1 MFRGEAASAATILRH
16 GGLWVRQVETRYYL
30 TPGQPRR
37 QRKEILSRAEDS
49 SNTGLAGSAERIE
62 VHCNGQGV
70 PGPYPFIAAQCAARR
85 CRPSTTRSGHPRSRR
100 RTSLRLTP
108 RAVESSL
115 QNSAGRNR
123 PQRCRKLLP
132 PGAAEYG

>member
-16 GGLWVRQVETRYYL
+16 GGLLVRQVETRYYL

-37 QRKEILSRAEDS
+37 QPKEILSRAEDS

-70 PGPYPFIAAQCAARR
+70 PCPYPLHRRAMCSATLPPVHNSKRTSARPAPDIAAAN
-85 CRPSTTRSGHPRSRR
+85 SSG
-100 RTSLRLTP
+100 
-108 RAVESSL
+108 
-115 QNSAGRNR
+115 GG
-123 PQRCRKLLP
+123 KLYTEL
-132 PGAAEYG
+132 GW

>member
-70 PGPYPFIAAQCAARR
+70 PSPTPSSPRNVQRDAAACPQLEADVREA
-85 CRPSTTRSGHPRSRR
+85 
-100 RTSLRLTP
+100 
-108 RAVESSL
+108 
-115 QNSAGRNR
+115 SAGH
-123 PQRCRKLLP
+123 RCS
-132 PGAAEYG
+132 